1 MKVLKLGGSVVTFK
15 DKPMKAD
22 TVNIERIS
30 GEISTAG
37 LKQLVIVHGG
47 GSFGHPVAKRFG
59 IMDGDAPINKSLGV
73 SETHRAMVAL
83 NSLIVEAL
91 LALKV
96 PALSITP
103 SSFLITDEGRI
114 KTANFTIIHRLIDLG
129 IIPVLY
135 GDVVLDRSRGFSIL
149 SGDQL
154 ASRIAV
160 ELGASRLVFGV
171 DVDGIFSSDPKVT
184 PGAHLRESLQLKHL
198 KDRVDLGE
206 ALTTDVTGG
215 MLGKVMEASV
225 AVEAGVE
232 VMIVNASKADVIL
245 KALKGEPVTG
255 TILTG

>member
-1 MKVLKLGGSVVTFK
+1 VLKLGGSVVTVK
-15 DKPMKAD
+15 DKPLKAD
-22 TVNIERIS
+22 TANIERLS
-30 GEISTAG
+30 EEISKAG

-47 GSFGHPVAKRFG
+47 GSFGHPVARRYG
-59 IMDGDAPINKSLGV
+59 IMGGDASINKSFGV

-83 NSLIVEAL
+83 NSLIVDAL

-96 PALSITP
+96 PALSISP
-103 SSFLITDEGRI
+103 SSFFITDEGRI
-114 KTANFTIIHRLIDLG
+114 KTANFTIIHRLVDLG

-135 GDVVLDRSRGFSIL
+135 GDVVLDQSRGFSIL

-171 DVDGIFSSDPKVT
+171 DVDGIYSSDPKIT
-184 PGAHLRESLQLKHL
+184 PGAHLRESLQIKHI
-198 KDRVDLGE
+198 KDLVDLGE

-225 AVEAGVE
+225 TVEAGVE
-232 VMIVNASKADVIL
+232 VIIANASKAGVIF
-245 KALKGEPVTG
+245 KALIGEPVTG